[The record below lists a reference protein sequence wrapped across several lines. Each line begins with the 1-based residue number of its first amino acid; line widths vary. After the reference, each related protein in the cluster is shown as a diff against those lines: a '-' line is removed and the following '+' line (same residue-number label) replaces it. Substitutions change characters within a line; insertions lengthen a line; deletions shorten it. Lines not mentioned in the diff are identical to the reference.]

1 MKKNKQIQYLRESAE
16 SLQKSSE
23 FSGLSIILLAIA
35 LEKQIKNVVIYN
47 YRKSGLSASFIRSH
61 LLKGLGYSD
70 LLNELDWAAEFREN
84 KKIKKIW
91 KESKPIVSDLFGVM
105 KTRNRLVHSV
115 GGVSPEGVN
124 SSVIEL
130 LFVIEKLSEIFEF
143 NFNYNGLDS
152 LPKSIKVADLNVSS
166 RLFHKSITK
175 NFNKV

>member
-1 MKKNKQIQYLRESAE
+1 MKKNKQIQYLRESVE
-16 SLQKSSE
+16 TLQKSSE
-23 FSGLSIILLAIA
+23 FSGLSVILLAIA
-35 LEKQIKNVVIYN
+35 LEKQIKNIVIYN

-70 LLNELDWAAEFREN
+70 LLNELDWAAEFKEN

-105 KTRNRLVHSV
+105 KTRNRLVHSI
-115 GGVSPEGVN
+115 GGVSPEGIN

-152 LPKSIKVADLNVSS
+152 LPKTIKVEDLNVLVTLCLEPS
-166 RLFHKSITK
+166 
-175 NFNKV
+175 